1 MFGDDERVS
10 VSKVTS
16 ENAWAKAVNG
26 KNRLARA
33 AKLRT
38 SKELKK
44 VQGKARFQVR
54 RRMTA
59 DVLRCA
65 DARAG
70 QSKFQQAVASGI
82 IRDKLR
88 PENDVDGLLDDVNGQ
103 VTVGR
108 V

>member
-33 AKLRT
+33 VELRT

-44 VQGKARFQVR
+44 VQGKAKLQVR
-54 RRMTA
+54 STMTA
-59 DVLRCA
+59 DVLVLTRVLG
-65 DARAG
+65 RASF
-70 QSKFQQAVASGI
+70 SKRFLVGSSATSC
-82 IRDKLR
+82 DLR
-88 PENDVDGLLDDVNGQ
+88 RTWTGCW
-103 VTVGR
+103 TT
-108 V
+108 